1 MTSFGKKLLTFRKHN
16 LKLTRKQF
24 SETFNIS
31 SVTLRS
37 WENGNI
43 RISERNSIRL
53 EKKLIELGVPQSD
66 LHWLFRE
73 DEPSATN
80 EVIQKDQS
88 SSTQSEEVTTSLTN
102 FTINSYSYEPIFPKN
117 TIISLKKMS
126 LEDIK
131 CPCLGAI
138 KDKEQNLHFG
148 LISETINGK
157 FCMHAY
163 QEKPYTVYIDN
174 LYEVFTISRIK
185 MD

>member
-43 RISERNSIRL
+43 RISERNSIGL
-53 EKKLIELGVPQSD
+53 EKKLTELGISPSD

-73 DEPSATN
+73 DELSATN
-80 EVIQKDQS
+80 EAIQRDLS
-88 SSTQSEEVTTSLTN
+88 SSTQSEEATTGLTN
-102 FTINSYSYEPIFPKN
+102 FTINSYAYEPILPKN
-117 TIISLKKMS
+117 TLISLKKMS
-126 LEDIK
+126 LEDLK

-148 LISETINGK
+148 LISETINGR

-163 QEKPYTVYIDN
+163 QGKPYTVYIDT
-174 LYEVFTISRIK
+174 LYEVFTILRLR

>member
-1 MTSFGKKLLTFRKHN
+1 MTSFGKKLLSFRKHN

-43 RISERNSIRL
+43 RISERNSIGL
-53 EKKLIELGVPQSD
+53 EKKLIELGVSHSD
-66 LHWLFRE
+66 LNWLFME
-73 DEPSATN
+73 NEPSATN
-80 EVIQKDQS
+80 EVIQKDLSSNLQS
-88 SSTQSEEVTTSLTN
+88 KEVTTVLTN

-117 TIISLKKMS
+117 TIISLKKIS

-138 KDKEQNLHFG
+138 KDKEQNHHFG
-148 LISETINGK
+148 LISETINGR
-157 FCMHAY
+157 FCLHAY
-163 QEKPYTVYIDN
+163 QGKPYIVYIDN
-174 LYEVFTISRIK
+174 LYEVFTISRLKI
-185 MD
+185 D